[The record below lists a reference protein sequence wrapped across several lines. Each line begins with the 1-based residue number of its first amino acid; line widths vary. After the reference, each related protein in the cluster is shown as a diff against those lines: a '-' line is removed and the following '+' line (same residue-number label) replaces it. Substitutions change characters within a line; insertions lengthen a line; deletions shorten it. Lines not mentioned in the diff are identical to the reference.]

1 MIANWFIDT
10 FHDELSWLMAQI
22 RKQERALGPSD
33 DWVEDDR
40 RILFEGVDRFLRP
53 LGRATIQEVPTEDHI
68 ATVEAS
74 PDEVE
79 ELISPPFQRNLLST
93 RKYRVL
99 SEENG
104 GRQYAVGSW
113 VLDPE
118 DTDWQ
123 QHIYLFP
130 SPGGGAEVY
139 GHLEPSVRQPAEHV
153 DPETGTHGDPND
165 LLRSEL

>member
-10 FHDELSWLMAQI
+10 LHGKLSWLMAQI

-40 RILFEGVDRFLRP
+40 RVLFEAADRFLRP
-53 LGRATIQEVPTEDHI
+53 LGRATIQEVPTADHI
-68 ATVEAS
+68 VTVEAS

-93 RKYRVL
+93 RKYRTL

-104 GRQYAVGSW
+104 GKQYAVGSW

-118 DTDWQ
+118 ETSWQ
-123 QHIYLFP
+123 QHVYLFP
-130 SPGGGAEVY
+130 SPGGGTEIY
-139 GHLEPSVRQPAEHV
+139 GHLEPSVRDPDAHV
-153 DPETGTHGDPND
+153 DPTTGEHGDPKD